1 MISGA
6 GTLQTI
12 LLINEPIGKG
22 HLWSTASWAGEED
35 GGGEGVAPSLKS
47 RDPHLAGGAQ
57 KQWTAVSTWPMLGTA
72 NQVVGVW

>member
-1 MISGA
+1 MVHS
-6 GTLQTI
+6 I
-12 LLINEPIGKG
+12 LGWRG
-22 HLWSTASWAGEED
+22 RWSD